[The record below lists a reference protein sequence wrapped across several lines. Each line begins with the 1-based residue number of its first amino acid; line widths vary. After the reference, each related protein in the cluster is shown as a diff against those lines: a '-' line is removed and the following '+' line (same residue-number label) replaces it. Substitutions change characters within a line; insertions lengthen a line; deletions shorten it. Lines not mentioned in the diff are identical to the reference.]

1 MNNHA
6 VRLTLCKKRH
16 EHVTL
21 LLKKL
26 HWLPVSERIVFKLAT
41 LSFRSFDGTLPSYLS
56 CCLSSYSSSRS
67 LRSSSQK
74 LLTVPR
80 VNLNSAGAR
89 SFQYQAPLVWNS
101 LPLKF
106 RLCSSLS
113 SFKSQLKT
121 HLFLIAFQ

>member
-26 HWLPVSERIVFKLAT
+26 HWLPVSERIVFKLVT
-41 LSFRSFDGTLPSYLS
+41 LSFRYFDGTLPPYFS

-101 LPLKF
+101 LPLKI

-113 SFKSQLKT
+113 SFKFQPKT
-121 HLFLIAFQ
+121 HLLLTVFQ